1 MTKPIPGAKTDP
13 ASVPKPSH
21 GGSNDVEAGKQTGAR
36 EGNGGQKLKATKQK
50 K

>member
-13 ASVPKPSH
+13 SSLPKPSR
-21 GGSNDVEAGKQTGAR
+21 GGSNTSEAGKSTGAQ
-36 EGNGGQKLKATKQK
+36 EGDGAQKLKATKQK